1 MSKNPVFDFFSIES
15 PMKQPFDI
23 DKALTLIEEAVQ
35 SYPKAAMFELADEGY
50 NTPFEQL
57 IACIISIRTYDEVS
71 LPVSRRL
78 FSRARTAEAMSQL
91 DTAEITTLI
100 EGTSFAGNKGPQ
112 IKAIAQQL
120 VDEYNGQLPCD
131 RELLLSFKG
140 VGPKCANLAMG
151 IACDGP
157 YISVDTHV
165 HRITNRWGY
174 IQAKTPEKTMVAL
187 EEKLPRRYWIDIN
200 RLLVPFGKHI
210 CTGTRPHCST
220 CPLLDMCQQIGVT
233 NPR

>member
-1 MSKNPVFDFFSIES
+1 MQQSKE
-15 PMKQPFDI
+15 PFDI
-23 DKALTLIEEAVQ
+23 DKAMILIEEAVRP
-35 SYPKAAMFELADEGY
+35 YPKAAMFELADEGY
-50 NTPFEQL
+50 TSPFEQL

-78 FSRARTAEAMSQL
+78 FARARTAEAMSQL
-91 DTAEITTLI
+91 STAEIIQLI
-100 EGTSFAGNKGPQ
+100 EGTSFPGNKGPQ

-120 VDEYNGQLPCD
+120 VDEYDGQLPCN

-174 IQAKTPEKTMVAL
+174 IEAKTPEKTMTAL
-187 EEKLPRRYWIDIN
+187 EETLPLQHWIEIN
-200 RLLVPFGKHI
+200 RLLVPFGKRI
-210 CTGTRPHCST
+210 CTGTRPNCAA
-220 CPLLDMCQQIGVT
+220 CPIRNMCQQIGVIT
-233 NPR
+233 MR